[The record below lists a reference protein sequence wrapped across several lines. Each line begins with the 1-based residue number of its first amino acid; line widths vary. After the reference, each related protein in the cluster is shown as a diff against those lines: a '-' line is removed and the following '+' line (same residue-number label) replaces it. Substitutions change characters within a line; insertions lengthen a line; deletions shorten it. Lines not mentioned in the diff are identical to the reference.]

1 MVKLNKKVEDK
12 GFKKNNLSSLS
23 SSQKTGSKV
32 KKKENGTNRGNTL
45 RMRTNSGVL
54 GRALLPSESKVLED
68 PSEQFDY
75 FYKFIIIGDEL
86 VGKTNLML
94 RIAKG
99 AFQKKPKTTYGVEFA
114 LKSTPLPNSNQTVR
128 A

>member
-1 MVKLNKKVEDK
+1 MSGSYAKNK
-12 GFKKNNLSSLS
+12 SSTS
-23 SSQKTGSKV
+23 
-32 KKKENGTNRGNTL
+32 RGKTL
-45 RMRTNSGVL
+45 RVRSNSGVL

-68 PSEQFDY
+68 PNQKFDY

-99 AFQKKPKTTYGVEFA
+99 
-114 LKSTPLPNSNQTVR
+114 
-128 A
+128 